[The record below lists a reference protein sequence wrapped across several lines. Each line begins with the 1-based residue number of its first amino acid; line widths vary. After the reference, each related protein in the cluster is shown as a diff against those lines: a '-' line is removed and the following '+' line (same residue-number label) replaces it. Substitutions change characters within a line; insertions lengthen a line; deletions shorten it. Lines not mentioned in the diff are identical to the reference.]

1 MRQMQIVRT
10 RERSQTPMS
19 AAVTGLVAG
28 ALSLLAGCVSE
39 TVRIVDMTPPEQM
52 ERAQSES
59 ELLDIGVAIFDPNV
73 PEEYDEQI
81 KQLIQPEI
89 RRAEANYMPYHAKNL
104 LQSTGNW
111 GAVRVVPRPTNAV
124 DVTVT
129 GKILH
134 SNGESMGLEL
144 SVHDATGKEWF
155 TKDYEALASKYAYD
169 EGIPKGID
177 PFQTVYK
184 NFADDLLE
192 YRKSLSTEQIEEIR
206 ATAEMKFAQDF
217 APDAF
222 SGHISQDRNGD
233 FELVRLPAED
243 DPMLDRVRKVRERE
257 YLFIDTLDEY
267 YENFHR
273 EMYPSYQNWRRATY
287 EEAIAYKELKAQSTA
302 RAIGGAVAIAGG
314 IAAMS
319 ESSNAY
325 VDTSGIMSVMSGAML
340 LKTAIT
346 KRDEAQ
352 IHAEVL
358 EEVGTA
364 AEGEIMPH
372 TIELENQSVR
382 LQGNVD
388 QQYDELRGILRKL
401 YFADLGLPDPAP
413 ADGSTPAAD
422 GADVAPA
429 ASSDPEAPSKV
440 AAEPATSGRGEAP
453 DADS

>member
-1 MRQMQIVRT
+1 MTSIHT
-10 RERSQTPMS
+10 PFRSHRHTS
-19 AAVTGLVAG
+19 AAAPW
-28 ALSLLAGCVSE
+28 LLACAVVLLGGCVSE

-52 ERAQSES
+52 EQVQSES
-59 ELLDIGVAIFDPNV
+59 ELLDIGIAIFDPNV

-129 GKILH
+129 GRILH
-134 SNGESMGLEL
+134 SDGESMGLEL

-155 TKDYEALASKYAYD
+155 TKEYEALASKYAYD
-169 EGIPKGID
+169 EGIPQGID

-184 NFADDLLE
+184 DFADDLLA
-192 YRKSLSTEQIEEIR
+192 YRKALSREQIEQIR

-222 SGHISQDRNGD
+222 SDHISQSKNGD

-243 DPMLDRVRKVRERE
+243 DPMLGRVRKVRERE

-273 EMYPSYQNWRRATY
+273 DMYPSYQNWRRATY
-287 EEAIAYKELKAQSTA
+287 EEAIAYKELRAQSRA

-358 EEVGTA
+358 EEVGVA

-372 TIELENQSVR
+372 TIDLENQSVR

-388 QQYDELRGILRKL
+388 EQYDELRGILRRI
-401 YFADLGLPDPAP
+401 YFADLGLPDPAATSGSAP
-413 ADGSTPAAD
+413 AADAAVTPAAAT
-422 GADVAPA
+422 GSA
-429 ASSDPEAPSKV
+429 APSEV
-440 AAEPATSGRGEAP
+440 AAEPAAGERGEAP

>member
-1 MRQMQIVRT
+1 MQRDPRFTATHSRDLALALLI
-10 RERSQTPMS
+10 
-19 AAVTGLVAG
+19 AAAT
-28 ALSLLAGCVSE
+28 LLGGCVSE
-39 TVRIVDMTPPEQM
+39 TVRIVDMTPPEQL
-52 ERAQSES
+52 ERNQAES
-59 ELLDIGVAIFDPNV
+59 ELLDIGIAIFDPNV

-124 DVTVT
+124 DVSVT

-134 SNGESMGLEL
+134 SDGESMELEL
-144 SVHDATGKEWF
+144 TVRDATGKQWF
-155 TKDYEALASKYAYD
+155 TRRYDTLASKYAYD
-169 EGIPKGID
+169 EGIPAGID
-177 PFQTVYK
+177 PFQTIYK
-184 NFADDLLE
+184 NFADDLLD
-192 YRKSLSTEQIEEIR
+192 YRRALTQEEIR
-206 ATAEMKFAQDF
+206 VIRSTAEMKFAQDF

-222 SGHISQDRNGD
+222 SDHIGTNSKGE
-233 FELVRLPAED
+233 FELVRLPSES
-243 DPMLDRVRKVRERE
+243 DPMLERVRKVRERE

-267 YENFHR
+267 YDNFHR
-273 EMYPSYQNWRRATY
+273 EMYPAYQNWRRATY
-287 EEAIAYKELKAQSTA
+287 EEAIAYKELRAQSKA
-302 RAIGGAVAIAGG
+302 RAWGGAVAIAGG

-325 VDTSGIMSVMSGAML
+325 VDTSGIVSVMSGAML

-358 EEVGTA
+358 EEVGVA

-388 QQYDELRGILRKL
+388 QQYDELRGILRKI
-401 YFADLGLPDPAP
+401 YFADLGLPVPDLDEAAARNEADRARPAP
-413 ADGSTPAAD
+413 AAAD
-422 GADVAPA
+422 LG
-429 ASSDPEAPSKV
+429 PERTAKQGGD
-440 AAEPATSGRGEAP
+440 TP
-453 DADS
+453 DAES